1 MGFFSAAPRPQPAPC
16 YQAILFDV
24 NETLLDMRPL
34 KQALVKAFGNQHAF
48 HQWFGL
54 LLQYSL
60 VDTVSGQYHDFGTI
74 GDAALDMTANMLEEK
89 RLKPAR
95 KQEIIRLLTELP
107 PHKDAPKG
115 LEMLLD
121 AGYSLVA
128 FTNSSQRMLDAQLR
142 YADLI
147 HYFEQG
153 LSVETVRRFKPD
165 GRTYQAAVQHL
176 GLAPAE
182 ALLIAAHGWDVAGAQ
197 RAGLAAGFIARPGQ
211 TRYPLAPPPA
221 YCGETLVEVAR
232 QLLGR

>member
-1 MGFFSAAPRPQPAPC
+1 MGFFSAAPRPQPAPR

-34 KQALVKAFGNQHAF
+34 KQAVVKAFGNKHAF

-74 GDAALDMTANMLEEK
+74 GDAALD
-89 RLKPAR
+89 
-95 KQEIIRLLTELP
+95 TELP

-128 FTNSSQRMLDAQLR
+128 FTNSSQRVLDAQLR

-153 LSVETVRRFKPD
+153 LSVEMVRRFKPD

-176 GLAPAE
+176 CLAPAQ

-221 YCGETLVEVAR
+221 YCGKTLVEVAR